1 MINQLQLF
9 PLLDAHEQ
17 LQGYITDPDL
27 NVRVV
32 LLSEYDEVWIH
43 ITPKEFI
50 SPSYLWE
57 HADHYGDDISDW
69 FSHLNVTL
77 IEKDSDWFII
87 RVRT

>member
-1 MINQLQLF
+1 MINKLQLF

-57 HADHYGDDISDW
+57 QADHYGDDISDW

>member
-57 HADHYGDDISDW
+57 QADHYGDDISDW